1 MSLVWVPF
9 DPSELPEAPD
19 GLVLREVHDASAA
32 DEIERVEVFVPPY
45 DLAPDLSDVLP
56 RMSSLR
62 VVQVQT
68 AGTESVE
75 PLVPAGVRLCN
86 ARGVHDA
93 STAEL
98 AVTLILASLRG
109 VPDFVRA
116 QPSGTWLQE
125 TRPALADSRVLVLG
139 AGSIAGAL
147 QARLEPF
154 ECEVVLVGRSAR
166 AGVRAVTDLPELLP
180 TAAVVV
186 VLVPL
191 TDETRHLVDARM
203 LAAMRDGALLVN
215 VGRGAVVDTDALVAE
230 TSSGRLLAALDVT
243 DPEPLPPGHPLWT
256 APGVLI
262 SPHVGGNTPAMA
274 PRMRRLV
281 SDQLRRFAAG
291 EPLANVVV
299 PAER

>member
-9 DPSELPEAPD
+9 HPSELPETPD
-19 GLVLREVHDASAA
+19 ELELTEVHDAGAA
-32 DEIERVEVFVPPY
+32 DDIHRVEVFVPPN
-45 DLAPDLSDVLP
+45 DPAPDLSDVLP

-62 VVQVQT
+62 VVQVQS

-75 PLVPAGVRLCN
+75 PLVPAGVQLCN

-98 AVTLILASLRG
+98 AVTLMLASLRG

-116 QPSGTWLQE
+116 QPSGTWLHG
-125 TRPALADSRVLVLG
+125 TRPALADSRVLVIG

-147 QARLEPF
+147 RARLEPF
-154 ECEVVLVGRSAR
+154 ECEVILVGRSAR
-166 AGVRAVTDLPELLP
+166 AGVRAIADLPELLP

-191 TDETRHLVDARM
+191 TDETKHLVDARM

-215 VGRGAVVDTDALVAE
+215 VARGAVVDTDALVAE
-230 TSSGRLLAALDVT
+230 TSRGRLLAALDVT

-262 SPHVGGNTPAMA
+262 SPHVGGDTPAMA

-299 PAER
+299 PAGR